1 MAKPATLELK
11 TGRIGVRRIVR
22 RYGMLRIASPIVF
35 ILLWELYARSG
46 KISPLYLPA
55 PLSIMTTFVEMMVN
69 GRLLD
74 GVIASLSRMLQGF
87 FFGSLIGIV
96 IGMLMGWVRTIE
108 DVMEPIVSALYP
120 IPKTALF
127 PLFMLW
133 FGLGNA
139 SKVVTIAAG
148 VLFLVLINTVTGVK
162 GINPILI
169 KAARDLG
176 ATASQIFVKV
186 VLPGSLPNIF
196 TGLRLGAGVALL
208 LVFVTEMEATD
219 RGLGFLMW
227 ESFQL
232 MLVTRMFAC
241 MITFAL
247 LGIFSAWFLRMLE
260 RLFCPWQE

>member
-1 MAKPATLELK
+1 
-11 TGRIGVRRIVR
+11 
-22 RYGMLRIASPIVF
+22 
-35 ILLWELYARSG
+35 
-46 KISPLYLPA
+46 
-55 PLSIMTTFVEMMVN
+55 MTTFVEMMVN

>member
-1 MAKPATLELK
+1 
-11 TGRIGVRRIVR
+11 
-22 RYGMLRIASPIVF
+22 
-35 ILLWELYARSG
+35 
-46 KISPLYLPA
+46 
-55 PLSIMTTFVEMMVN
+55 MTTFVEMMVN

-176 ATASQIFVKV
+176 ATASQIFVRV

>member
-1 MAKPATLELK
+1 
-11 TGRIGVRRIVR
+11 
-22 RYGMLRIASPIVF
+22 
-35 ILLWELYARSG
+35 
-46 KISPLYLPA
+46 
-55 PLSIMTTFVEMMVN
+55 MTTFVEMMVN

-247 LGIFSAWFLRMLE
+247 LGIFSAWFLRMLAAFLPMAGVE
-260 RLFCPWQE
+260 RSFRKRREQGKRYGKYN